1 MDEKS
6 PQLPEEKESGAWT
19 AGSWLLY
26 RSDAV
31 GLHRGMNVAV
41 DIVTFLIH

>member
-6 PQLPEEKESGAWT
+6 HSFRKQKESGAWT

-26 RSDAV
+26 RTDAV
-31 GLHRGMNVAV
+31 GLRRGMKVAV
-41 DIVTFLIH
+41 DIVTFLI